1 MDDSFKEKLT
11 DILKDR
17 ISISEGT
24 RANYARG
31 EDAYEPVLSQA
42 VVFPE
47 SNEEVSK
54 ILKLCNENKVP
65 VVPFGTGTSLE
76 GHAVGNEKG
85 ITISLE
91 KMNKVL
97 SVNAADFDCRV
108 QANVTRKQ
116 LNEYL
121 REDGVFFP
129 IDPGAD
135 AALGGMAACSASGTM
150 AVKYGTMRT
159 VVTGLTVV
167 LPNGEIIK
175 TGTRAKKS
183 SAGYNLTNLFIGSE
197 GTLGIIT
204 EVHLRLSPIPESIM
218 SAVCHFPDLESAVLT
233 AQEVIQYGVPIARI
247 EMLNKDQMEISIKY
261 SKLDKAEPLPTLFFE
276 FHGSEPSN
284 KESINIVEELS
295 KNNGGSDFKWAES
308 LEERNKLWKAR
319 HEIYYAVKSQGTN
332 VKIYATDVCVP
343 ISKLV
348 ECIKF
353 SENEIQQHGLKAPM
367 VGHVGDGNFHV
378 TVIYDP
384 SKEGEYEIIR
394 NFSDKLIDKAL
405 ELEGTITGEHGI
417 GLQKKKYLLREHAD
431 NLPVMKA
438 IAIASEEDLAT
449 AKIFQKHADM
459 LLFDSKPPSGAS
471 RPGGNALSFEWSLV
485 ANQDW
490 RLPWMLAGGID
501 VANLSLAVE
510 ISGASAIDVSS
521 GVEDSKGFKSPVK
534 IKELLYFAATL

>member
-1 MDDSFKEKLT
+1 MNEQVQQELKK
-11 DILKDR
+11 ILNGR
-17 ISISEGT
+17 FSLSEST

-31 EDAYEPVLSQA
+31 EDSYEPVLSQA

-47 SNEEVSK
+47 TNEEVSK
-54 ILKLCNENKVP
+54 ILKLCNEHKVP

-76 GHAVGNEKG
+76 GHVVGNENG

-97 SVNAADFDCRV
+97 SVNGNDFDCRV

-121 REDGVFFP
+121 REDGIFFP

-135 AALGGMAACSASGTM
+135 AALGGMAATSASGTM

-159 VVTGLTVV
+159 VVSGLTVV
-167 LPNGEIIK
+167 LANGDIVK

-261 SKLDKAEPLPTLFFE
+261 SKLENVEPLPTLFFE
-276 FHGSEPSN
+276 FHGSESLN
-284 KESINIVEELS
+284 KESIKIVEELS
-295 KNNGGSDFKWAES
+295 KNNGGNDFKWAES
-308 LEERNKLWKAR
+308 IEERNKLWKAR
-319 HEIYYAVKSQGTN
+319 HEIYYAVKAQGTN
-332 VKIYATDVCVP
+332 VKIYATDICVP
-343 ISKLV
+343 ISNLV

-353 SENEIQQHGLKAPM
+353 SEKEIQQHGLKAPM

-378 TVIYDP
+378 TIIYDP
-384 SKEGEYEIIR
+384 AKKGEYEIIR

-405 ELEGTITGEHGI
+405 KLEGTITGEHGV
-417 GLQKKKYLLREHAD
+417 GLQKKEYLLKEHPD
-431 NLPVMKA
+431 NVPLMKS
-438 IAIASEEDLAT
+438 IKRSLDVNNIMNPGKVFDL
-449 AKIFQKHADM
+449 
-459 LLFDSKPPSGAS
+459 
-471 RPGGNALSFEWSLV
+471 N
-485 ANQDW
+485 
-490 RLPWMLAGGID
+490 
-501 VANLSLAVE
+501 
-510 ISGASAIDVSS
+510 
-521 GVEDSKGFKSPVK
+521 
-534 IKELLYFAATL
+534 